1 MESNSRFHNISVSSD
16 PLNLETVE
24 RIEKK
29 LQNIE
34 YLENEKTF
42 LDEIKNIFITFGI
55 LSLGKI

>member
-1 MESNSRFHNISVSSD
+1 MEANSRFHNISVSSD

-34 YLENEKTF
+34 YLEN
-42 LDEIKNIFITFGI
+42 
-55 LSLGKI
+55 